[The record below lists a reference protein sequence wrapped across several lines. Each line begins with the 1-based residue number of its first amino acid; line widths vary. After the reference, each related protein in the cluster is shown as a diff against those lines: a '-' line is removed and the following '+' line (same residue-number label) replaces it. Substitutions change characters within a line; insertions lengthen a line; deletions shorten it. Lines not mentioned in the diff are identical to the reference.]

1 MGDIGMNWWYLTQRN
16 STSVC
21 PRSIPS
27 CLPPHLPPAKLF
39 WQSLQAMTYLLC
51 HYPTTMPTTQSWFP
65 NATQRQYQC
74 FLEKRLISSLGQEK
88 ATRWA
93 WNLTEPENKEVLKEW
108 QGHIKRTLQQA
119 EKASKS
125 RPNSFTL
132 FGKIRRMNSMVD
144 YLCPLLWL
152 CGLQLLSWL
161 AF

>member
-27 CLPPHLPPAKLF
+27 CPPHPLPCQALLTKSTSNDIPTM
-39 WQSLQAMTYLLC
+39 SLPNNYAY
-51 HYPTTMPTTQSWFP
+51 YPI
-65 NATQRQYQC
+65 
-74 FLEKRLISSLGQEK
+74 LISKCHTETIPMLFGETADFLTGTGKS
-88 ATRWA
+88 TRWA